1 MLQGKEQNR
10 SREQEEK
17 TREDTEKEQAKGR
30 ADRDRKPGPQ
40 CKTPA
45 QASAPPSQFIPEK
58 LAWSKGERRS
68 RSTVFGNKNRKG
80 WVRKQ
85 DPRRWHSDEHEVTG
99 AMASKTG
106 GT

>member
-1 MLQGKEQNR
+1 M
-10 SREQEEK
+10 
-17 TREDTEKEQAKGR
+17 
-30 ADRDRKPGPQ
+30 
-40 CKTPA
+40 
-45 QASAPPSQFIPEK
+45 
-58 LAWSKGERRS
+58 
-68 RSTVFGNKNRKG
+68 FGNKNRKG